1 MLGLTPSPPRPVVSA
16 LVGILALPAA
26 AVATAV
32 ALSTPPSV
40 VETDDR
46 PFVLGMQVVAAQ
58 APAVAARH
66 GPGGARQ
73 AALCAQWP
81 QAAQEL
87 AFCVPSSAITAGAE

>member
-32 ALSTPPSV
+32 ALSSPQSIN
-40 VETDDR
+40 EAGDR
-46 PFVLGMQVVAAQ
+46 PFVLGMQVVAAE

-66 GPGGARQ
+66 GPGGAGQ
-73 AALCAQWP
+73 VALCAQWP
-81 QAAQEL
+81 DAAQEVP
-87 AFCVPSSAITAGAE
+87 FCWPPSAVAAGAE